1 MSIQDPQLGQE
12 QRMGGVGC
20 VPLPGACLGMQ
31 RRISAWGMPKSG
43 KKPKF
48 PAGGQC
54 GEQEETDFWM
64 KPCLNSFPGDWELGA
79 MCSGSTCGGVW
90 RAQGRA
96 DSPEAS
102 QCQGHGLP
110 PSGSWAWDHQHQTPP
125 SPADHC
131 LPGALPPTSC
141 PTTWHPQ
148 SEVGYSSRMRI
159 RVFRVSN
166 WSSSAVTSGW
176 LRPARMSRSR

>member
-12 QRMGGVGC
+12 QRMGGVGR

-64 KPCLNSFPGDWELGA
+64 KPCLNSLPRGLGA
-79 MCSGSTCGGVW
+79 GSYVQWQYVRGGVE
-90 RAQGRA
+90 G
-96 DSPEAS
+96 P
-102 QCQGHGLP
+102 
-110 PSGSWAWDHQHQTPP
+110 GS
-125 SPADHC
+125 C
-131 LPGALPPTSC
+131 
-141 PTTWHPQ
+141 
-148 SEVGYSSRMRI
+148 R
-159 RVFRVSN
+159 
-166 WSSSAVTSGW
+166 
-176 LRPARMSRSR
+176 